1 MAHSKMKC
9 PIRERKKSYP
19 GNVYRTKSV
28 KCMTEFEESI
38 CKYVCCP
45 FKTLSEVLELS
56 DSQCVY
62 CTKVFN
68 KLDIDEVWPS
78 TIKGRPG
85 RINSLNQVNACSTC
99 NKSKSNRI
107 EADFI
112 EWVKNGGVKNA
123 NSEKIPLYNRDKI
136 ISWYKLCNSALYT
149 RNVYIV
155 ELLKNEYNK
164 SIEICQSRNR
174 GIKPKPRNKKD
185 PKLKK
190 KTRKHSP
197 NLKDFSFNDELISLF
212 ERYPDKTQ
220 TQLSK
225 VLGIKSSNV
234 SQWCGYKTQQASTVV
249 PPRHH
254 EKIIQFFKS

>member
-9 PIRERKKSYP
+9 PIRERKKIHP
-19 GNVYRTKSV
+19 CNVYRTKAV
-28 KCMTEFEESI
+28 KRMTEFEKSM

-78 TIKGRPG
+78 TIIGRPG
-85 RINSLNQVNACSTC
+85 RINSLNQVNACPTC
-99 NKSKSNRI
+99 NKSKSNKI
-107 EADFI
+107 EIDFI
-112 EWVKNGGVKNA
+112 EWVKTGGVKKA
-123 NSEKIPLYNRDKI
+123 NSKKIPVYNRDKI

-164 SIEICQSRNR
+164 SIEICEQRN
-174 GIKPKPRNKKD
+174 
-185 PKLKK
+185 
-190 KTRKHSP
+190 S
-197 NLKDFSFNDELISLF
+197 NLKSKPHRNNKNVLKDSGDKFQFNRKLILLLECESNNIVKRLAKYL
-212 ERYPDKTQ
+212 EIGETNIYLWKRYEKT
-220 TQLSK
+220 SR
-225 VLGIKSSNV
+225 
-234 SQWCGYKTQQASTVV
+234 AV